1 MSLRHAAGAAVLAAF
16 AFTTAVSADPLAPAR
31 VAPDELTWEVGP
43 TGNGRAYLVGDEKKP
58 GVYVYRGRFQ
68 PGAKVAPH
76 FHPDERVV
84 TIISGTLYM
93 GYGERFDEAAMKR
106 LPAGSV
112 WTEPAG
118 QTHFVWAKEGE
129 AVIQV
134 MGANGP
140 SGVTRIEGK

>member
-1 MSLRHAAGAAVLAAF
+1 MSLRQAAGAALLVSLALA
-16 AFTTAVSADPLAPAR
+16 TAVCADPLAPVR
-31 VAPDELTWEVGP
+31 LAPDDLKWDVGP
-43 TGNGRAYLVGDEKKP
+43 TGNGRAYLVGDEKRT
-58 GVYVYRGRFQ
+58 GVYVYRSRFQ

-93 GYGERFDEAAMKR
+93 GYGDRFDEAAMKR

-118 QTHFVWAKEGE
+118 QAHFVWAKEGE
-129 AVIQV
+129 VMIQV